1 MRAILSLA
9 ITASQ
14 GQVPAV
20 KAQVKTSYQA
30 GWTKE
35 EIGKVLLQ
43 VYCFAGVYKPMTGFE
58 AARHAFK
65 EPEARRDLAITTPA
79 VWAEPR
85 STRRCPPVVPAPT
98 ASTLSRPAVAATAVP
113 LTRWPG

>member
-43 VYCFAGVYKPMTGFE
+43 VY
-58 AARHAFK
+58 
-65 EPEARRDLAITTPA
+65 
-79 VWAEPR
+79 
-85 STRRCPPVVPAPT
+85 
-98 ASTLSRPAVAATAVP
+98 
-113 LTRWPG
+113 